1 MDQDQDQDWGMNFLR
16 AFGWFVL
23 GFVACAMLVIA
34 LH

>member
-1 MDQDQDQDWGMNFLR
+1 MDQDQDWEMNLLWV
-16 AFGWFVL
+16 FGGFVL